1 MKQGELTADERR
13 WAMFAHGSI
22 VLLFIFFVGG
32 VITSFLIWQFKKK
45 QSEYVA
51 FQAKQAL
58 FFQLFALLIL
68 LILIPLI
75 IFVYPLALGYGLYA
89 AYRCYHGRDFKYPV
103 IGKFLTPRGV

>member
-22 VLLFIFFVGG
+22 VLLFTIVGG
-32 VITSFLIWQFKKK
+32 LLAAFLIWQIKKQ
-45 QSEYVA
+45 QSEYIA

-58 FFQLFALLIL
+58 FFQAIIL
-68 LILIPLI
+68 LLFLLALGVFI
-75 IFVYPLALGYGLYA
+75 YPLALGYGLYA